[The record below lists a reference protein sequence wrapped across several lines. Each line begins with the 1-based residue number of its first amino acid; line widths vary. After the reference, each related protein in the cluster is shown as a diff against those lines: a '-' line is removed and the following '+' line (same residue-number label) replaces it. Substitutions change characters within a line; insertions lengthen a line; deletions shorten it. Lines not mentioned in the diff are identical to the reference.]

1 MVHPTEEQ
9 QAAVARFLT
18 GRPLKITAF
27 AGSGKTATLRMLAQA
42 DSRRGIYLAFNK
54 AVATEASATFPP
66 RAHCLTT
73 HAIAFRAMI
82 GRYRSTA
89 KMVDTLHARQL
100 AALAFQT
107 DRIFAKAFRLDG
119 VQQAYLVLGT
129 VKQFCQSN
137 DPAIGCEHVP
147 HYARLLGI
155 RKDIV
160 ADIRDW
166 AAGEANALW
175 RRMIDKND
183 DMPLGHNGYLKLW
196 TLTGPVLNTD
206 YILLDEA
213 QDTNPV
219 VLGVLA
225 GQRAQVVYVGDPY
238 QQIYEWRGAINAMD
252 KMPGCEQ
259 TALTQSFRF
268 GEAIA
273 AEASRLLA
281 TLGEHRLLRGNPET
295 TSVVARDGTAEAVL
309 ARTNA
314 TVILEILKAT
324 GMGRRPY
331 VCGGTEAIKR
341 LLSDVYALKAGR
353 PAVSPEFFGFQN
365 WSEVVEFANCE
376 EGQDLRTF
384 VQLVQQNG
392 EGKLWTAVNKAVANE
407 HHADVILSTAHKA
420 KGREWNAV
428 RLADDFVSGRL
439 GPDPDAES
447 EVRLFYVAMTRAKN
461 LLIVEPQM
469 LHTFTTN
476 AWKGP
481 RPPQAGNTSQ
491 AADGQ
496 AHAAAAIAALRPRR
510 GARSSGVAPTA
521 MCLQP
526 TIGGAPVQRDH

>member
-9 QAAVARFLT
+9 QAAVDKFLT

-27 AGSGKTATLRMLAQA
+27 AGTGKTTTLRMLAQA
-42 DSRRGIYLAFNK
+42 SHSRGIYLAFNR
-54 AVATEASATFPP
+54 AAADEARNTFP
-66 RAHCLTT
+66 RSADCQTT

-82 GRYRSTA
+82 PRYHSAA
-89 KMVDTLHARQL
+89 KMVNALHAKQL
-100 AALAFQT
+100 AAISFET
-107 DRIFAKAFRLDG
+107 DLIFSGAFRLDG

-137 DPAIGCEHVP
+137 DPAIGLEHVP
-147 HYARLLGI
+147 QYARLLGV

-160 ADIRDW
+160 CDIRDW
-166 AAGEANALW
+166 AVIQANTLW
-175 RRMIDKND
+175 RRMIDKRD
-183 DMPLGHNGYLKLW
+183 DMPLGHNGYLKAW
-196 TLTGPVLNTD
+196 ALTGPMLNTD

-238 QQIYEWRGAINAMD
+238 QQIYEWRGAVNAMD
-252 KMPGCEQ
+252 KMPGCEE

-281 TLGEHRLLRGNPET
+281 TLGEHRQVRGNPET
-295 TSVVARDGTAEAVL
+295 TSAIAASGMAEAVL

-314 TVILEILKAT
+314 TVILEILEAT
-324 GMGRRPY
+324 GVGLKPH

-341 LLSDVYALKAGR
+341 LLSDVYELKAER

-365 WSEVVEFANCE
+365 WREVVEFANSE

-384 VQLVQQNG
+384 VQLVQQQG
-392 EGKLWTAVNKAVANE
+392 ESKLWAVVNRAVANE
-407 HHADVILSTAHKA
+407 NHADVILSTAHKA
-420 KGREWNAV
+420 KGREWNSV
-428 RLADDFVSGRL
+428 RLADDFISGRL
-439 GPDPDAES
+439 GPDPDAEA
-447 EVRLFYVAMTRAKN
+447 EVRLFYVAMTRAKR
-461 LLIVEPQM
+461 LLIIDPEL

-476 AWKGP
+476 AWRTKQSSRHP
-481 RPPQAGNTSQ
+481 SQ
-491 AADGQ
+491 ADNIGEHRRSVRAYDMT
-496 AHAAAAIAALRPRR
+496 AA
-510 GARSSGVAPTA
+510 T
-521 MCLQP
+521 
-526 TIGGAPVQRDH
+526 